1 MNAFMN
7 DELKDMLLSMQK
19 SPYDHP
25 FISVDDHVNIKKYIN
40 YLEVII
46 DEDGK
51 IYYAVPSHQQ
61 ALIRIA
67 CKKLKVTEQELND
80 MCPEDY
86 YFRFNIWLSM
96 QAKCTCVW
104 TNFYEGV
111 LNDKQK
117 ESLTYLKENGL
128 YNGLIEGERL

>member
-1 MNAFMN
+1 MNQFIN
-7 DELKDMLLSMQK
+7 DNFKDMLFHMQK
-19 SPYDHP
+19 HPYDHP
-25 FISVDDHVNIKKYIN
+25 FVSAEHHVNVKKYIN

-61 ALIRIA
+61 ALIRVA
-67 CKKLKVTEQELND
+67 CKKLKVTEQELSD
-80 MCPEDY
+80 MCPQEY
-86 YFRFNIWLSM
+86 YFSFNIWLSM

-104 TNFYEGV
+104 NDFYEGV

-128 YNGLIEGERL
+128 YSGPIGGERL